1 MASSGDGSKW
11 LWVGDPSLSVMWA
24 TLRSTAEPLSYVVE
38 EFPESSAGI
47 IARISDM
54 DTHDTVGLVICAE
67 TDDVNDEVALGD
79 MVIVLNCWLLAAN
92 LGRNSNFKP
101 LKL

>member
-1 MASSGDGSKW
+1 LPA
-11 LWVGDPSLSVMWA
+11 MWA
-24 TLRSTAEPLSYVVE
+24 TLRSTAKPLSYVVE

-67 TDDVNDEVALGD
+67 DDDVNDEVALGD

-92 LGRNSNFKP
+92 LGRSSNFKR
-101 LKL
+101 LLL